1 MRDEHTLQQRQ
12 IIHILIDFGAVGV
25 FRALMS
31 RQYMCAPNYERNF
44 IGWTIRTML
53 RVSSS
58 KSQVTAVNVVND
70 AFKLDIEEIIRQ
82 KKRDVY
88 KNEIK
93 LIVKLGNKINKG
105 LLFNEIVQEID
116 NPTIEVTEEM
126 PELEETTVETVP
138 EVLEEITEAPE
149 ESSEIANETELEV
162 TDNTASEDQKEEVID
177 AESAPAES
185 APAEDKKSNS
195 LEVVIESE
203 PEKVEKLL
211 ENVKEVGSALSNLV
225 SSATKSEEILN
236 ESVSVHETL
245 QEATS
250 TQLEETVDKSTL
262 EQSIDEINLTIQ
274 VVEEPEAKGEE
285 SIEESTEAEEPVAK
299 EIAVSDELEAQ
310 PLASEDVQVTEVKEE
325 DPVEVI
331 DAPEND
337 VSQAE
342 NVASDNES
350 NISTVKVESG
360 DVPVEEP
367 VEVSEDSL
375 EATQKDNVDK
385 VAEDPP
391 ATEQVIETLPELGS
405 PPSSTGDEVEVT
417 EYAAIAEKTQTE
429 EVIVIEEN
437 DVIVEAETEVTVA
450 ESPEIAIDNATEE
463 SLEIPTEEAAEN
475 TTEPVAEEVVEAAE
489 TSAEEIPATT
499 DSFVVV
505 DDSIQSVEESAELIE
520 KESDEIEH
528 PPGDDKPEV
537 SEDINDEFNNEI
549 PSNAKITTPNVDIY
563 QLEYTTDEQ
572 TNEESAHKMVL
583 LKQAEDVIFSEGTT
597 SVTDGQD
604 TGVCNRKKGLPVQG
618 LADSIER

>member
-53 RVSSS
+53 RVSNS

-105 LLFNEIVQEID
+105 LSFNEIVQEID
-116 NPTIEVTEEM
+116 NPTIEVIEEM
-126 PELEETTVETVP
+126 PELEENTAAIPP
-138 EVLEEITEAPE
+138 EVLEEINEAPE
-149 ESSEIANETELEV
+149 ESTKDSNEEVLEV
-162 TDNTASEDQKEEVID
+162 TGNSTSEDQNEEVID
-177 AESAPAES
+177 AESAPAED
-185 APAEDKKSNS
+185 AKSHS
-195 LEVVIESE
+195 LEVVIDNE

-236 ESVSVHETL
+236 ESVSSEETAK
-245 QEATS
+245 EVSS

-262 EQSIDEINLTIQ
+262 EQSIDEINSTIK
-274 VVEEPEAKGEE
+274 VAEESEVKVKESVEESEE
-285 SIEESTEAEEPVAK
+285 SVATDQSKEVTEVQKSETQLVSGEQLEVAEAEEA
-299 EIAVSDELEAQ
+299 ER
-310 PLASEDVQVTEVKEE
+310 
-325 DPVEVI
+325 VEVN
-331 DAPEND
+331 DTSEN
-337 VSQAE
+337 SNNAE
-342 NVASDNES
+342 NKISDSES
-350 NISTVKVESG
+350 DASTVKVESE

-367 VEVSEDSL
+367 VEISEDSL
-375 EATQKDNVDK
+375 DASQKDNVDE
-385 VAEDPP
+385 VAEDQP
-391 ATEQVIETLPELGS
+391 TSESVKEILPELGS
-405 PPSSTGDEVEVT
+405 PPSSTGDEVEVN
-417 EYAAIAEKTQTE
+417 EYAAIAEKCQAE
-429 EVIVIEEN
+429 EVSVIEQI
-437 DVIVEAETEVTVA
+437 DVTVETAVEVTV
-450 ESPEIAIDNATEE
+450 EE
-463 SLEIPTEEAAEN
+463 SDEVNVETTTEEA
-475 TTEPVAEEVVEAAE
+475 TETATKPVIEEVVEVPE
-489 TSAEEIPATT
+489 TSVEEIPATS

-505 DDSIQSVEESAELIE
+505 DDSVRSVEDSAELIE
-520 KESDEIEH
+520 KESDEIEQT
-528 PPGDDKPEV
+528 PGDDKPKV

-549 PSNAKITTPNVDIY
+549 PSNARITTPNVDVY
-563 QLEYTTDEQ
+563 QLEYTADEQ

-583 LKQAEDVIFSEGTT
+583 LKQAEDVIFSEGTI

-604 TGVCNRKKGLPVQG
+604 TGVCNRKKGLSVQG
-618 LADSIER
+618 SIYFIER